1 MDKYDNRPGLF
12 KPSAQLVAPDRL
24 FVERMLDLV

>member
-1 MDKYDNRPGLF
+1 MDKYDNRPGHF

-24 FVERMLDLV
+24 FTKRMLDVV